1 MSLNLSEIY
10 SEISLTKSCKCNR
23 AYRYCIYLQFV
34 RSLSSIYKKKN
45 LIRWWFLWIFNR
57 ELVKYKR
64 WWLWHCML
72 LTCWLQSWAFFVPQ
86 TPNQHFFFCDP
97 DVLVSLVVA
106 EVLWVV
112 YIGTLSFNHWLS
124 GLFSYV
130 SWVLVVFVNLLV
142 CFILLMLMFWVF
154 YLYVLIF

>member
-23 AYRYCIYLQFV
+23 AYRYKNIYTVYLQFV

-57 ELVKYKR
+57 ELVKYNR

-72 LTCWLQSWAFFVPQ
+72 LTCWLQSWAFFCHKHQINILFAILTYV
-86 TPNQHFFFCDP
+86 FGIVGCGWGF
-97 DVLVSLVVA
+97 VSSSYWYSVVQLLVVGF
-106 EVLWVV
+106 VFICFV
-112 YIGTLSFNHWLS
+112 SF
-124 GLFSYV
+124 G
-130 SWVLVVFVNLLV
+130 
-142 CFILLMLMFWVF
+142 CFC
-154 YLYVLIF
+154 